1 MAAMS
6 LRLFV
11 LSAAIVL
18 VPCVGLSFSHA
29 QPSVMPPGMIEACK
43 SLPDGSP
50 CQFEVGGKVID
61 GICSP
66 LPNAELACRPG
77 SKAKRAKAKPQ

>member
-1 MAAMS
+1 MLFAA
-6 LRLFV
+6 V
-11 LSAAIVL
+11 V
-18 VPCVGLSFSHA
+18 VPCVGASVTSA
-29 QPSVMPPGMIEACK
+29 QPSMIPPGMIEACK

-50 CQFEVGGKVID
+50 CQFEVAGKVID

-66 LPNAELACRPG
+66 LPNTELACRPG